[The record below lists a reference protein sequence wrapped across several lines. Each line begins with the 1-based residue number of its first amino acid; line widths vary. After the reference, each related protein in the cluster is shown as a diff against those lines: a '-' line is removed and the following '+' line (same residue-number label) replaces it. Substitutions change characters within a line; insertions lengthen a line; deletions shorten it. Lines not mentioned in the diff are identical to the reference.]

1 MSENG
6 ASLKPIHISHVSF
19 GSEEEAMVL
28 AVLRSGH
35 IAQGPMV
42 ERFEGLCAA
51 MAGTRYAVAVAN
63 GTVALEA
70 ALEACGAGPGD
81 EVITSP
87 FTFAATLNAI
97 LRCGAVARFADVA
110 ADCTLDPAS
119 AESLITPKTVAVMP
133 VHLYGL
139 MAAMPAFEA
148 MARRHSLALVED
160 AAQAH
165 GATCEGRRAGSCGIG
180 AFSFYATKNVTSGEG
195 GCVTTDDAAKAD
207 LIRVLRNQGMRA
219 RYEYVMIGQNWR
231 MTDITAA
238 LAVPQLR
245 RLDELLAARRRNA
258 AVLTRLLADM
268 PELVTPVTPPGR
280 EHAWHQ
286 YTVLLPDGADRA
298 AVLDAMARR
307 EVHCGVYYPALVWD
321 HDAYR
326 HHPGVV
332 AGETPVAAAMA
343 SRCLSLPVHPALTDS
358 DLERVAAALREALHA
373 QPRRTQPANAPTA

>member
-1 MSENG
+1 MTNTS
-6 ASLKPIHISHVSF
+6 AAVKPIHISEVSL
-19 GSEEEAMVL
+19 GREEEELVL

-42 ERFEGLCAA
+42 ERFEELCAR

-97 LRCGAVARFADVA
+97 LRRGAVARFADVA
-110 ADCTLDPAS
+110 PDGTLDPAA
-119 AESLITPKTVAVMP
+119 AEAAVNANTVAIMP

-139 MAAMPAFEA
+139 MAEMTAFA
-148 MARRHSLALVED
+148 DLARRHSLALVED

-165 GATCEGRRAGSCGIG
+165 GATCDGMRAGSFGIG
-180 AFSFYATKNVTSGEG
+180 AFSFYATKNVTAGEG
-195 GCVTTDDAAKAD
+195 GCVTTDDAAAAD
-207 LIRVLRNQGMRA
+207 LVRVLRNQGMRA
-219 RYEYVMIGQNWR
+219 RYEYVRIGQNWR

-238 LAVPQLR
+238 IAIPQLQ
-245 RLDELLAARRRNA
+245 RLEALLAARRRNA
-258 AVLTRLLADM
+258 KTLTELLAEV
-268 PELVTPVTPPGR
+268 PGVVTPAAPANR

-286 YTVLLPDGADRA
+286 YTVLLPDGSDRTG
-298 AVLDAMARR
+298 VVDAMSRR

-326 HHPGVV
+326 DHPGVIV
-332 AGETPVAAAMA
+332 GDAPVAAGLA
-343 SRCLSLPVHPALTDS
+343 SRCLSLPVHPGLTRF
-358 DLERVAAALREALHA
+358 DLERVAGALSESLRE
-373 QPRRTQPANAPTA
+373 RER